1 MNSSSIG
8 VIAPYRA
15 QVESLKDAIERCS
28 NNYKVDIPIEVNTVD
43 QYQGRDKNIII
54 YSCTKS
60 DEPSNEQKITHEA
73 EILEDRRRLTVAITR
88 SKNKLIILGDVDCL
102 NRYTPFRDLFQ
113 KIGGLSKISLVEG
126 KLGFS
131 YNSLMSKLHYILDT

>member
-1 MNSSSIG
+1 MDSTSIG

-15 QVESLKDAIERCS
+15 QVSSLKDAIDRCS
-28 NNYKVDIPIEVNTVD
+28 RHFKLTTPIEVNTVD

-60 DEPSNEQKITHEA
+60 DEPSKEPQTIHEA

-102 NRYTPFRDLFQ
+102 SRYTPFRDLFQ
-113 KIGGLSKISLVEG
+113 NIGGLSKMSLVEG

-131 YNSLMSKLHYILDT
+131 YSSLMTELNDVLEN